1 MSPSPA
7 FRHPSAGAG
16 FAAHQA
22 ARGWVWARPSIVDES
37 TSWFIVGKVAEP
49 IDARE
54 RRELCDLLIELGPD
68 APTLCEGWTTSDLA
82 AHLVLREHFHRWP
95 DERRAVEKARGWT
108 ELVARLRAGAPL
120 IPWRV
125 PGIRTMFNGF
135 EYFIHHEDARR
146 ANGMGPRTD
155 RPDLDE
161 LSWRMSGFIT
171 RRAARKTRPF
181 GLQLVRDDGK
191 RRLFGSEP
199 AAVLSG
205 HATELAL
212 YLAGRRSAAE
222 VALSGPDD
230 AVAAVEAAHMRL

>member
-1 MSPSPA
+1 MSSM
-7 FRHPSAGAG
+7 
-16 FAAHQA
+16 
-22 ARGWVWARPSIVDES
+22 VDAS
-37 TSWFIVGKVAEP
+37 TSWRIVRNVAEP

-68 APTLCEGWTTSDLA
+68 APTLCEGWTTADLA

-108 ELVARLRAGAPL
+108 ELVARLRAGAPP
-120 IPWRV
+120 IPWRI
-125 PGIRTMFNGF
+125 PGIRTMLNGF
-135 EYFIHHEDARR
+135 EYLIHHEDARR
-146 ANGMGPRTD
+146 ANGIGPRLD

-161 LSWRMSGFIT
+161 LSWRMSAFIS

-181 GLQLVRDDGK
+181 GLLLVCDDGK

-205 HATELAL
+205 RATELAL
-212 YLAGRRSAAE
+212 YLGGRRSAAE
-222 VALSGPDD
+222 AALSGPDE
-230 AVAAVEAAHMRL
+230 AVAAVEKANLRL

>member
-1 MSPSPA
+1 
-7 FRHPSAGAG
+7 
-16 FAAHQA
+16 
-22 ARGWVWARPSIVDES
+22 VV
-37 TSWFIVGKVAEP
+37 EP

-125 PGIRTMFNGF
+125 PGIRTMLNGF

-161 LSWRMSGFIT
+161 LAWRMSGFIT

-181 GLQLVRDDGK
+181 GLLLVRDDGK

-212 YLAGRRSAAE
+212 YVAGRRSAAE

-230 AVAAVEAAHMRL
+230 AVAAVETAQMRL